1 MEILNNLFYFIIVI
15 GVLVIFHEF
24 GHFIASRLSGI
35 RVDVFSIGMGPRLFG
50 YNKVNGFTF
59 GKLPEKFELNGF
71 CDYRV
76 CLFPIGGYV
85 KIAGMIDESLDKS
98 FLETPPQE
106 YEFRSKGTLTKLF
119 VISAGVIM
127 NFILAVLLF
136 SIISYSEGKVVWKG
150 IL

>member
-24 GHFIASRLSGI
+24 GHFIAARLSGI

-85 KIAGMIDESLDKS
+85 KIAGMIDEVWTNR
-98 FLETPPQE
+98 FLKHPH
-106 YEFRSKGTLTKLF
+106 RN
-119 VISAGVIM
+119 M
-127 NFILAVLLF
+127 NFEAGNF
-136 SIISYSEGKVVWKG
+136 D
-150 IL
+150 